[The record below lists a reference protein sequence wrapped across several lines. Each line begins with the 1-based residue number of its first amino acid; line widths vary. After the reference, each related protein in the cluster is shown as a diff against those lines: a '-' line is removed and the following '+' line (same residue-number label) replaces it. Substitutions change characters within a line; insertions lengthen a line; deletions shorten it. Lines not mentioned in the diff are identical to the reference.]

1 MKHANSAILLTTLIT
16 PALSIAAPSSAKQ
29 PENQKATP
37 WEEMH
42 KEAVSVE
49 GLRSGEVKNKLE
61 SIGNTKYL
69 ILDKTNKRIEYV
81 VYELPRE
88 NASLPTKTESR
99 YFKYRNKTGLSF
111 NSPGIDVTIDES
123 MLDSKNNQLS
133 LTKKQAKDHLV
144 SQLLNEEMAFSSGES
159 LEIADMLINPESGKI
174 SHYVV
179 ELETDSL
186 FDEQLRTVRVNNVSV
201 SDAGMIS
208 ANMSLD
214 QIDKNQDYDPKLL

>member
-81 VYELPRE
+81 VYESSQHYG
-88 NASLPTKTESR
+88 SLPTETESS
-99 YFKYRNKTGLSF
+99 YFKYGNKMELSHDG
-111 NSPGIDVTIDES
+111 PGIDITIDES

-186 FDEQLRTVRVNNVSV
+186 FDEQLRTVRVNNVNV